1 MAVVFLGAQAKK
13 AEIIRPWC
21 FSPLASADARPSILP
36 FFSIPM
42 LDAFSRAVV
51 SADAKTAP
59 IGSGELAS
67 LRSFVAEGNKRL
79 DAVNAITSNASC
91 IVSDAVTGMICENT
105 GLIQAGGNCYPNR
118 RMAACLRDGEIV
130 LRYISYALL
139 AGDASVLDDRC
150 LNGLKET
157 YIALGVPLQSAARA
171 VAIMKSATV
180 ALSNQTNTEAGGGT
194 KYRKMEA
201 TQGDCSALVA
211 EAASYFDRVIGAL
224 S

>member
-1 MAVVFLGAQAKK
+1 
-13 AEIIRPWC
+13 
-21 FSPLASADARPSILP
+21 
-36 FFSIPM
+36 M
-42 LDAFSRAVV
+42 LDAFSRSVV
-51 SADAKTAP
+51 SADAKTAAVGAGD
-59 IGSGELAS
+59 IAA
-67 LRSFVAEGNKRL
+67 LRQYVAAGNKRL

-157 YIALGVPLQSAARA
+157 YIALGVPTQSAARA
-171 VAIMKSATV
+171 VAIMKASAT
-180 ALSNQTNTEAGGGT
+180 AHIGETNTPANGGS
-194 KYRKMEA
+194 KFRKMET

-211 EAASYFDRVIGAL
+211 EAASYFDRVISAVA
-224 S
+224 